1 MKDMVKRAQS
11 FAAKVHASQR
21 DKGGN
26 PYINHIEGVA
36 AGVESVEAKTVAYLH
51 DVLED
56 TATTEDDLKK
66 EGFPAEIIEAVK
78 TLTKD
83 KDETY
88 EEFIKRVGK
97 NPLAT
102 KVKLSDL
109 ANNMDISRIPNPSE
123 KDYERIEKYR
133 KAAEYLKNL

>member
-1 MKDMVKRAQS
+1 MKDMVKKAQS
-11 FAAKVHASQR
+11 LAAKVHANQK

-36 AGVESVEAKTVAYLH
+36 AGVDSTEAKTVAYLH

-66 EGFPAEIIEAVK
+66 EGFPAEVIEAVK
-78 TLTKD
+78 ALTKG
-83 KDETY
+83 KNESY
-88 EEFIKRVGK
+88 EEFIKRVGE

-102 KVKLSDL
+102 KVKLLDL
-109 ANNMDISRIPNPSE
+109 ANNMDISRIPEPTE
-123 KDYERIEKYR
+123 KDFERIEKYR
-133 KAAEYLKNL
+133 KATEYLKNL

>member
-1 MKDMVKRAQS
+1 MKDMVKRAKS
-11 FAAKVHASQR
+11 LAAKVHASQK

-78 TLTKD
+78 ALTKGEN
-83 KDETY
+83 ETY
-88 EEFIKRVGK
+88 EDFIKRVGK
-97 NPLAT
+97 NSLAA

-109 ANNMDISRIPNPSE
+109 VNNMDISRIPEPTK
-123 KDYERIEKYR
+123 KDYERIEKYH

>member
-11 FAAKVHASQR
+11 LAAKVHASQK

-36 AGVESVEAKTVAYLH
+36 AGVESVEAKTV
-51 DVLED
+51 LED

-78 TLTKD
+78 ALTKGEN
-83 KDETY
+83 ETY
-88 EEFIKRVGK
+88 EDFIKRVGE

-109 ANNMDISRIPNPSE
+109 ANNMDISRIPEPTK

>member
-11 FAAKVHASQR
+11 LAAKVHASQK

-26 PYINHIEGVA
+26 PYMNHIEEVA
-36 AGVESVEAKTVAYLH
+36 ARMKSVEAKTVAYLH

-66 EGFPAEIIEAVK
+66 EGFPTEIIEAVK

-83 KDETY
+83 EDETY

-123 KDYERIEKYR
+123 KDHERIEKYR

>member
-11 FAAKVHASQR
+11 LAAKVHASQK

-36 AGVESVEAKTVAYLH
+36 AGVESVEAKTVA
-51 DVLED
+51 
-56 TATTEDDLKK
+56 LKK
-66 EGFPAEIIEAVK
+66 EGFPTEIIEAVK
-78 TLTKD
+78 ALTKGEN
-83 KDETY
+83 ETY
-88 EEFIKRVGK
+88 EDFIKRVGE

-109 ANNMDISRIPNPSE
+109 ANNMDISRISE
-123 KDYERIEKYR
+123 PTKKDYERIEKYR

>member
-11 FAAKVHASQR
+11 LAAKVHASQK

-56 TATTEDDLKK
+56 TVTTEDDLKK

-78 TLTKD
+78 TLTKY

>member
-1 MKDMVKRAQS
+1 MKDMVKRAKS
-11 FAAKVHASQR
+11 LAAKVHASQK

-78 TLTKD
+78 ALTKD

-88 EEFIKRVGK
+88 EDFIKRVGK
-97 NPLAT
+97 NPLAA

-133 KAAEYLKNL
+133 KAIEYLKNL